1 MMPEVEVEIGGRTF
15 EVACQAGEEHYLLSA
30 AKMLNEEA
38 SVLTTQIGRV
48 PEARML
54 LMAGLMLADKTVG
67 MQDKLREAQDEVA
80 EKETALTR
88 LQNAPAPEP
97 ETLQVPVIP
106 DTITDGL
113 AEIAARAEAL
123 AEQMETAEADE

>member
-1 MMPEVEVEIGGRTF
+1 MPEVEVEIGGRTF